1 MSYIITKSKNYL
13 LLEFKGK
20 TSLEENELAR
30 QKVVAELNE
39 NAIDAVLVDM
49 KAADL
54 SDVKLEEL
62 IQFGE
67 SWEGLL
73 FANST
78 KFATLVPYNNPFRQ
92 KVDLSLWVGM
102 SKGIQLKIFEERS
115 LAIQW
120 LSMKD

>member
-1 MSYIITKSKNYL
+1 MSHVITKTKDYL
-13 LLEFKGK
+13 VLEFKGN
-20 TSLEENELAR
+20 TSLEENDLAR
-30 QKVVAELNE
+30 REVVAELNE

-49 KAADL
+49 KEADL

-62 IQFGE
+62 IKFGE

-73 FANST
+73 FSNST
-78 KFATLVPYNNPFRQ
+78 KFATLVPYDNPFRN

-102 SKGIQLKIFEERS
+102 SKGVQLKIFEERS

-120 LSMKD
+120 LKMKS